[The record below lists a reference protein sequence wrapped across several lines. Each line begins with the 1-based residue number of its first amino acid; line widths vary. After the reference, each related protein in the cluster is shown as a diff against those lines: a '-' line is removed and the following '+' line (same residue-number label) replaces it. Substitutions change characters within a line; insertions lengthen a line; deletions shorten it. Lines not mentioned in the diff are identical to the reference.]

1 MGDETLILATSQAG
15 LSYLVGRML
24 SEHAGKPEF
33 AGKPE
38 SKFQHY
44 INWSL

>member
-24 SEHAGKPEF
+24 SQH